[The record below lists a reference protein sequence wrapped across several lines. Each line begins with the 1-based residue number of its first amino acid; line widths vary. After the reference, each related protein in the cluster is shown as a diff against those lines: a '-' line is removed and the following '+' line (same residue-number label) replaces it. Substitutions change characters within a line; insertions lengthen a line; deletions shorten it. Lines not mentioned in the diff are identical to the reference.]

1 MLTSY
6 CKFIEYFPVCISQ
19 VGSDSSTNIQS
30 CHLTL
35 IISSYHYS
43 VCCIGLYQMFYMY
56 SQSLLEPVAMCYH
69 LCITDKSNVLA
80 ESSSVF

>member
-19 VGSDSSTNIQS
+19 GGSDSSTNIQS

-43 VCCIGLYQMFYMY
+43 VRCVGLYQMFYMY
-56 SQSLLEPVAMCYH
+56 SQSLLEPCSY
-69 LCITDKSNVLA
+69 VLPPLYYR
-80 ESSSVF
+80 

>member
-6 CKFIEYFPVCISQ
+6 CKFIESFPVCISQ
-19 VGSDSSTNIQS
+19 GGSDSSPNIQS

-43 VCCIGLYQMFYMY
+43 VPCIGLYQVFYMY
-56 SQSLLEPVAMCYH
+56 SQSLLEPCSY
-69 LCITDKSNVLA
+69 VL
-80 ESSSVF
+80 SPLYYR